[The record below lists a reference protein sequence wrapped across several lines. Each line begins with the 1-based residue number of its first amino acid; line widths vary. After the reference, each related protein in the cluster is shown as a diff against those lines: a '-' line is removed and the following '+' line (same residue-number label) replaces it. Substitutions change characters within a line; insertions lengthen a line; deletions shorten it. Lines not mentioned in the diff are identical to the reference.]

1 MRKNRLRSRQSM
13 RTNLRLKL
21 VIGASVFAAA
31 SLLLFF
37 VFNIGDVRDSSA
49 GVSGEYRSASSGN
62 WEDAEIWEIYDG
74 TSWVP
79 AESAP
84 DGEVSSV
91 TVASG
96 QKLTLSDEITLSGLV
111 VEKDA
116 VLIIESN
123 MIRLTKKGGKGGL
136 ICEGEIV
143 LGSSIIDGEGD
154 FIVGQEATVKIGSPD
169 GVHKKEK
176 KGNIQ
181 LKGKRE
187 FHKDAFYVFN
197 GTTFQHTGNGLP
209 SVVKNL
215 VIDNRSGVELDQPQT
230 VTHYLGLRRG
240 LFKTGVNQLTLGSSV
255 SQNINL
261 DHTGG
266 SLNGKV
272 NYWYGPSNLDRI
284 QIPLSDASADY
295 IFNFR
300 TDVKAWQ
307 KGMIEFT
314 YGTGIPD
321 DSKKSPF
328 EARQVVIGI
337 TEDGFFNA
345 RMSNGPD
352 EAWLKFMGSGKDDQS
367 RHTFNWN
374 ISTREHTVTAS
385 VGGASRVMNFSNM
398 MYGPQR
404 FGSKLIF
411 RFFSETASVSFIQLM
426 NSSGRMVFNSKT
438 DVKEGYNQVELDLDE
453 KLEAGDYVIQIS
465 NASEIQTMKV
475 VKEKRN

>member
-13 RTNLRLKL
+13 RTNLRIKL
-21 VIGASVFAAA
+21 VIGASVFAVA

-37 VFNIGDVRDSSA
+37 VFNLGDVRDSNA
-49 GVSGEYRSASSGN
+49 DVSGDYRSVSSGN
-62 WEDAEIWEIYDG
+62 WEDAEVWEMYDG
-74 TSWVP
+74 TNWVP
-79 AESAP
+79 AEAPP
-84 DGEVSSV
+84 DGDLNSV

-96 QKLTLSDEITLSGLV
+96 QKMTLSDEVTLSGLI

-116 VLIIESN
+116 VLVIESN
-123 MIRLTKKGGKGGL
+123 QVKMTKKGSKGGV
-136 ICEGEIV
+136 ICDGEIV

-154 FIVGQEATVKIGSPD
+154 FTVGPEATVKIGSPD

-181 LKGKRE
+181 IKGKRE

-197 GTTFQHTGNGLP
+197 GTTTQHTGNGLP
-209 SVVKNL
+209 SVIKNL
-215 VIDNRSGVELDQPQT
+215 VIDNRSGVKLDQPQT
-230 VTHYLGLRRG
+230 VTHYLGLRKGILTTG
-240 LFKTGVNQLTLGSSV
+240 LNQLTLGSSV
-255 SQNINL
+255 SQNITL

-266 SLNGKV
+266 GLNGKV

-284 QIPLSDASADY
+284 QIPLTDASADY

-314 YGTGIPD
+314 YGVGIPD

-337 TEDGFFNA
+337 TGNGFFNA

-352 EAWLKFMGSGKDDQS
+352 EAWLKFMGSGKDDLS
-367 RHTFNWN
+367 RRTFNWN

-385 VGGASRVMNFSNM
+385 VGGASRVMSFSNLL
-398 MYGPQR
+398 YGPHP

-411 RFFSETASVSFIQLM
+411 RFFSESSSTSYIQLM
-426 NSSGRMVFNSKT
+426 NSGGRMVYNTKL
-438 DVKEGYNQVELDLDE
+438 DVKEGYNQVELELDE
-453 KLEAGDYVIQIS
+453 KLAAGDYVMQIS
-465 NASEIQTMKV
+465 NASEIQTMKI
-475 VKEKRN
+475 VKELMD